1 MNMIFIKVANL
12 FKKAFALPRTLW
24 FFAGVVIGLPI
35 LMSVAIT
42 SKGVWAAV
50 IAGIVAVVWLAGVDI
65 LGYTLSTHFEA
76 SLKEYSAGVQ
86 WAMLFTIIALSVL
99 ILAPIPI
106 LTIVMALEVGR
117 LAGIAT
123 GSCLAILYWLLLRIF
138 PKLKFWD
145 STNSQ
150 ECASS

>member
-1 MNMIFIKVANL
+1 MNTMFIKIADFFEKV
-12 FKKAFALPRTLW
+12 FALPRIFW
-24 FFAGVVIGLPI
+24 FFAVVVIGLPI
-35 LMSVAIT
+35 LTSVTMTSKSLGAAIIASIVAIT
-42 SKGVWAAV
+42 WVVGIAMLACTIAAPLKEIETYSAGAQWGVSLT
-50 IAGIVAVVWLAGVDI
+50 II
-65 LGYTLSTHFEA
+65 TLST
-76 SLKEYSAGVQ
+76 
-86 WAMLFTIIALSVL
+86 L
-99 ILAPIPI
+99 ILAPIPA

-145 STNSQ
+145 STNPQ